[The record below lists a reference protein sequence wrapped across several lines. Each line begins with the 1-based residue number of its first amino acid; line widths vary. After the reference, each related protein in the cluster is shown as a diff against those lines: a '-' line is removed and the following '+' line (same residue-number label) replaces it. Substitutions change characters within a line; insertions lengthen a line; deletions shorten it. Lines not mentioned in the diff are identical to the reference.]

1 MVEFDLFIDA
11 PGDGA
16 RWLIRALTTK
26 GVAEAAAVSPTGA
39 DEFNE
44 LRVRVASEEIG
55 VELREQFG
63 KLLFDSLFAG
73 DVLMLWGRI
82 SGEEVR
88 LRLHIDEPSL
98 AELPWELLYDGAN
111 FPATHKQYAVARYI
125 MRLEPP
131 EPPFLDKLRIL
142 FFTAAPAGL
151 PAINEAEVEELRDT
165 IAASGGVE
173 VDTLRNATAKLL
185 AQRLR
190 ARDYHVLHYLGHGQ
204 PGGLLLEPDGDDGV
218 LSDRG
223 LGQMVFG
230 YPSLRLVV
238 LSACSSAVRQQ
249 GATSIFAGAGP
260 ALIRCGVPAAIA
272 MQYQFV
278 QLSTAKTFNRVFY
291 EEVGRGTPA
300 DVAVNR
306 ARNEIS
312 AGKLI
317 DQRDWSTPVLYL
329 GTRNSRLMKL
339 KSNETAAVDEAV
351 NELQKAAAASVES
364 REAWQLIRTEV
375 TAVQSRVT
383 VVSALW
389 RLDSVLDRMRSA
401 AQPLESVS
409 LPQQV
414 FPQAAALRSVLDKW
428 RDDIVPGL
436 RAFVARN
443 ELPALADRL
452 TSLAQG
458 EPVLRTALDQN
469 NFGDFITKKDPLLQT
484 LRNVSAEVDGQ
495 IDDAVRQL
503 QAASDRTL
511 ARLA

>member
-1 MVEFDLFIDA
+1 
-11 PGDGA
+11 
-16 RWLIRALTTK
+16 
-26 GVAEAAAVSPTGA
+26 
-39 DEFNE
+39 
-44 LRVRVASEEIG
+44 
-55 VELREQFG
+55 
-63 KLLFDSLFAG
+63 
-73 DVLMLWGRI
+73 
-82 SGEEVR
+82 
-88 LRLHIDEPSL
+88 
-98 AELPWELLYDGAN
+98 
-111 FPATHKQYAVARYI
+111 
-125 MRLEPP
+125 
-131 EPPFLDKLRIL
+131 
-142 FFTAAPAGL
+142 
-151 PAINEAEVEELRDT
+151 
-165 IAASGGVE
+165 
-173 VDTLRNATAKLL
+173 
-185 AQRLR
+185 
-190 ARDYHVLHYLGHGQ
+190 
-204 PGGLLLEPDGDDGV
+204 
-218 LSDRG
+218 
-223 LGQMVFG
+223 
-230 YPSLRLVV
+230 
-238 LSACSSAVRQQ
+238 
-249 GATSIFAGAGP
+249 
-260 ALIRCGVPAAIA
+260 

-351 NELQKAAAASVES
+351 NELHKAAAASVES

-389 RLDSVLDRMRSA
+389 RLDSMLDRMRSA
-401 AQPLESVS
+401 AQPLEGVS

-414 FPQAAALRSVLDKW
+414 FPQAAALRSALDKW

-452 TSLAQG
+452 TSLAEG

-469 NFGDFITKKDPLLQT
+469 NFGDFIAKKDPLLQT
-484 LRNVSAEVDGQ
+484 LRNVSAEIDGQ

-503 QAASDRTL
+503 QTASDRTL